1 MCSFFLERISKMNE
15 NLKKL
20 AEIKTLLIDD
30 LKRRIP
36 LGNLDAIE
44 VLSEAIYCI
53 NKAERM
59 EMRTVREII
68 HLEMEIQN
76 LEEKNKKF

>member
-1 MCSFFLERISKMNE
+1 MNE

-36 LGNLDAIE
+36 LGNLDTIK